1 MAKALASALLV
12 FALLAP
18 ASPGAAAA
26 GFCTMLWAPVCA
38 LEDGAEKTYSN
49 AGCAKADDATVTHEG
64 PCGEKP
70 APPPS
75 SRSVFCTDEYAPIC
89 GVKNGV
95 ARIYSNKCRA
105 FADGAT
111 VANLGKCQVKQ

>member
-1 MAKALASALLV
+1 MTGKALASTLL
-12 FALLAP
+12 FLAFLAP
-18 ASPGAAAA
+18 APVAEAQ

-38 LEDGAEKTYSN
+38 LKDGVEKTYSN
-49 AGCAKADDATVTHEG
+49 AGCAKADEATVTHEG

-75 SRSVFCTDEYAPIC
+75 SRSVFCTDEYAPVC

-95 ARIYSNKCRA
+95 AQMYSNKCRA

-111 VANLGKCQVKQ
+111 VANLGQCQVKR

>member
-1 MAKALASALLV
+1 MAKSLAAALLV
-12 FALLAP
+12 FAFLAAP
-18 ASPGAAAA
+18 PPVEAA

-38 LEDGAEKTYSN
+38 LKDGAEKTYSN
-49 AGCAKADDATVTHEG
+49 AGCAKADDATVTRQG
-64 PCGEKP
+64 PCEDRP

-75 SRSVFCTDEYAPIC
+75 SRSVVCTDEYAPVC
-89 GVKNGV
+89 GVKDGV
-95 ARIYSNKCRA
+95 ARMYSNKCRA

>member
-1 MAKALASALLV
+1 MRKALAAGLLA
-12 FALLAP
+12 FALLATATP
-18 ASPGAAAA
+18 AAAA
-26 GFCTMLWAPVCA
+26 GFCTMLWAPVCG
-38 LEDGAEKTYSN
+38 LKDGAEKTYSN
-49 AGCAKADDATVTHEG
+49 AGCAKADDAAVTHQG

-75 SRSVFCTDEYAPIC
+75 SRSVFCTDEYAPVC

-95 ARIYSNKCRA
+95 AQMYSNKCRA

-111 VANLGKCQVKQ
+111 VADLGKCQVKR

>member
-1 MAKALASALLV
+1 MIAKALASALLV

-18 ASPGAAAA
+18 APPVDAA
-26 GFCTMLWAPVCA
+26 GFCMMLWAPVCA
-38 LEDGAEKTYSN
+38 LKDGAEKTYSN
-49 AGCAKADDATVTHEG
+49 ASCAKADDATVTRQG
-64 PCGEKP
+64 PCEAKP

-75 SRSVFCTDEYAPIC
+75 SRSVFCTDEYAPVC

-95 ARIYSNKCRA
+95 AQMYSNKCRA

-111 VANLGKCQVKQ
+111 VANFGRCQVKR